1 MTNEEFVRQAY
12 ALAEAKDI
20 QGWIDCFTPDGIF
33 VDNSVGVDLHRSGGS
48 GQAGRILRCG
58 LLGHAP

>member
-20 QGWIDCFTPDGIF
+20 HRFDCYPEG
-33 VDNSVGVDLHRSGGS
+33 SVILSQLGVLGS
-48 GQAGRILRCG
+48 LDAVLQP
-58 LLGHAP
+58 HASVY